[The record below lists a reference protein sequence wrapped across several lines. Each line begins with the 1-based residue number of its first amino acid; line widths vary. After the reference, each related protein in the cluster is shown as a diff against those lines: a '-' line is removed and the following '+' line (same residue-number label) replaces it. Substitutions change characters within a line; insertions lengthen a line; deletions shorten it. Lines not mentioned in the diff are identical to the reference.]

1 MDDARFDELCR
12 RVEALEREKSRWK
25 IVGITSLTL
34 LGLGLCLGC
43 PLSVGTGLLRGRHVR
58 EALQAEREAA
68 EEARQAEERARRAA
82 EEARKEAERREK
94 QAGEKPPGAD
104 AEQKE
109 KQPRSPAEKEGG
121 QKAPGT
127 EK

>member
-25 IVGITSLTL
+25 VIGVTSLAL
-34 LGLGLCLGC
+34 LGLVLCLGC
-43 PLSVGTGLLRGRHVR
+43 PLSVGTAVLRGRHVR

-82 EEARKEAERREK
+82 EDARQGAEKARQETERREK
-94 QAGEKPPGAD
+94 QAEKPPG
-104 AEQKE
+104 
-109 KQPRSPAEKEGG
+109 
-121 QKAPGT
+121 T